1 MPRLLVV
8 TPSLTQL
15 AMQIQ
20 VAAAV
25 RAAFIPQEILVSLL
39 ALLRATP
46 LLTLVEGAARAD
58 ITARDNPAWP
68 LHPVAVMPFSTVAAV
83 ARVVIT
89 PRGKAAFQIKQL

>member
-1 MPRLLVV
+1 MR
-8 TPSLTQL
+8 T
-15 AMQIQ
+15 Q
-20 VAAAV
+20 VAGAV
-25 RAAFIPQEILVSLL
+25 RAVFIPQETPVSLL

-68 LHPVAVMPFSTVAAV
+68 LHPVAVMPFSMGAAV

-89 PRGKAAFQIKQL
+89 LRVKAAFQIKQL